1 MAPPPKYLVERKLI
15 RSIVKKVVPQRPL
28 IPPEYFSKLTDCWK
42 RHGIGSSK
50 CSDEEMMYNFVLL
63 STCRLTTR
71 SSPSRNA

>member
-28 IPPEYFSKLTDCWK
+28 IPTEYFSKLTDCWK
-42 RHGIGSSK
+42 KHGIGSSK

-63 STCRLTTR
+63 KLYRLTTKLF
-71 SSPSRNA
+71 PSRSA